1 MVKDAMVGVLAG
13 SAMLCRVIVGKIKC
27 IPPTSITTKLSP
39 ARFSSGNREAHSC
52 IDKRQA
58 IATLSSTL
66 GH

>member
-1 MVKDAMVGVLAG
+1 MVKDEMVGVLAG
-13 SAMLCRVIVGKIKC
+13 SAMLCRFIVGKILC
-27 IPPTSITTKLSP
+27 IPPTSIATKFSP
-39 ARFSSGNREAHSC
+39 ARFSSGNREANIC